1 MAMALEPPLVLKLD
15 AGLVLVLVPQEDVR
29 VQLLEPDDAVRPET
43 WENDPTREKK
53 TSRPLDCSAGDI
65 LREVSNPNLP
75 FVEAT
80 VRCPLASL

>member
-1 MAMALEPPLVLKLD
+1 MLKLD

-29 VQLLEPDDAVRPET
+29 VQLLEPDDAVRPKT

-75 FVEAT
+75 FVLAT
-80 VRCPLASL
+80 VRCALASL

>member
-1 MAMALEPPLVLKLD
+1 MLKLD

>member
-1 MAMALEPPLVLKLD
+1 MLKLD

-43 WENDPTREKK
+43 WENDSTRETKK

-65 LREVSNPNLP
+65 LRELSNPNLP

-80 VRCPLASL
+80 VRCPLASLGK